1 MLTEGLF
8 FEIGA
13 VLVIAA
19 IFSLLVYRL
28 KQPLILAYIVTGI
41 VVGPGVLAIAQ
52 SQSFFDVL
60 SQVGIAFL
68 LFTVGLGLNWRT
80 FKDVGGIA
88 LATGVGQV
96 LFTSLIGFGI
106 GLVLGFNIVSSVY
119 LSVAFAFS
127 STIIIVKMLMDKEDI
142 DTLYGRIS
150 VGFLLVQDFIAML
163 VLLGLS
169 AVTRGATLSQAL
181 ITVIIKAVILIPV
194 FWFISTRV
202 LPSLLRYVARSQ
214 EMLFI
219 FAIAWC
225 FLIAGVLVR
234 FGFGI
239 EIGALIAG
247 ITLSGS
253 VFQREINARIRPL
266 RDFFLIIF
274 FIVLGTHLGFDHI
287 RTLFLPVIVF
297 SLFVLICNPLI
308 VMIIMRLLGYHPRTG
323 LLAGTTVA
331 QISEFSFILI
341 AAGIAAGHITQDLL
355 TIATAVG
362 LITIAVSSFLIH
374 RNQQIYDRCSVLFK
388 WMEPEHTL
396 EEEEEK
402 IYQPVH
408 TLLFGYHPI
417 GSVLLETIKTL
428 KQSYLIVDFDPQ
440 MIRKLAEL
448 GEPHVY
454 GDVADEA
461 FLEQIQV
468 QKAHLVLSTIP
479 DVVVSTALL
488 TYLKTKKFGG
498 LIVVSVHT
506 NEEAK
511 LCYELGA
518 AYVIIPNFLSGKK
531 FSELLKDNRAS
542 KRAWESTQKKFVPKT
557 A

>member
-1 MLTEGLF
+1 MEGLF

-13 VLVIAA
+13 VIVIAA
-19 IFSLLVYRL
+19 IFSLIVYRF
-28 KQPLILAYIVTGI
+28 KQPLILGYILTGI
-41 VVGPGVLAIAQ
+41 IVGPGVLAIAH
-52 SQSFFDVL
+52 SQNFFDVL
-60 SQVGIAFL
+60 SQVGVAFL
-68 LFTVGLGLNWRT
+68 LFTVGLGLNWRS

-96 LFTSLIGFGI
+96 LFTSIIGFGI
-106 GLVLGFNIVSSVY
+106 GLALNLSVVSSLY

-163 VLLGLS
+163 ILLGLS
-169 AVTRGATLSQAL
+169 AFTHGATISQAFL
-181 ITVIIKAVILIPV
+181 SVVVKAFVLVPV
-194 FWFISTRV
+194 FWVISTKV
-202 LPSLLRYVARSQ
+202 LPPLLRYVAKSQ

-225 FLIAGVLVR
+225 FLVAGVLVW

-239 EIGALIAG
+239 ETGALIAG
-247 ITLSGS
+247 VTLSGS

-274 FIVLGTHLGFDHI
+274 FIVLGTHLGI
-287 RTLFLPVIVF
+287 ANISTLLLPIIVF
-297 SLFVLICNPLI
+297 SLFVLIGNPLI
-308 VMIIMRLLGYHPRTG
+308 VMFIMRLLGYHPRTG
-323 LLAGTTVA
+323 LMAGTTVA

-341 AAGIAAGHITQDLL
+341 ATGIAAGHVTGDLL

-362 LITIAVSSFLIH
+362 LITIAASSFLIH
-374 RNQQIYDRCSVLFK
+374 RNEQIYDRFSVLFK

-396 EEEEEK
+396 EEEEAR
-402 IYQPVH
+402 IFRPVH
-408 TLLFGYHPI
+408 TVLFGYHPI
-417 GSVLLETIKTL
+417 GAVLLETIQTL

-440 MIRKLAEL
+440 VVRKLSEL

-454 GDVADEA
+454 GDAADDGL
-461 FLEQIQV
+461 LEQIQAE
-468 QKAHLVLSTIP
+468 KAHLVLSTIP
-479 DVVVSTALL
+479 DIVVSTALL
-488 TYLKTKKFGG
+488 TYLESKKFTG

-506 NEEAK
+506 QEEAK

-518 AYVIIPNFLSGKK
+518 SYVIIPNFLSGKK
-531 FSELLKDNRAS
+531 FSELLKDNRAN
-542 KRAWESTQKKFVPKT
+542 KRAWESTQKKFT
-557 A
+557 